1 MKIMWATCNDKRDE
15 NIRVEIITIF
25 SLTSE
30 SNKLLDISFD
40 VVETYVIWLDLTE
53 CSFNRSEKTYAKSII
68 IKIGKVVQ
76 YRCIGIIV
84 VIKDIAQ

>member
-15 NIRVEIITIF
+15 NIHVEIITIF